1 VFVCFAKSF
10 AVLFLDKPDSH
21 HAVTLEGRS
30 MTPGDRSAHLSTL
43 KMCTQAVDR
52 LHPEL
57 QKLFKHLT
65 LGPNKSLFAAE
76 LAQSE

>member
-1 VFVCFAKSF
+1 
-10 AVLFLDKPDSH
+10 
-21 HAVTLEGRS
+21 

-65 LGPNKSLFAAE
+65 LDPNKSLFAAE
-76 LAQSE
+76 LAQSEKSIT